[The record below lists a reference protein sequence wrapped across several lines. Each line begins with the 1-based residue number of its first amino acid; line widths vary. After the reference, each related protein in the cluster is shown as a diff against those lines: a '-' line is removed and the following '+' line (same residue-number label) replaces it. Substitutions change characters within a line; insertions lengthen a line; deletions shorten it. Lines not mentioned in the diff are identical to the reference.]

1 MAEYLIT
8 MREYNEASNSYDIL
22 YPNTV
27 KENIKDLENLGGA
40 RIDVAIV
47 GGAAGQVVNLSGA
60 KTATVV
66 TDTTGIATFDNL
78 QYGEYLVSINNSGAT
93 KTQNITIDALKI
105 YEISRQKKK
114 EIINLMRKAKLLNLS
129 NFVVKEQK

>member
-60 KTATVV
+60 KTATAV
-66 TDTTGIATFDNL
+66 TNTTGIATFDNL
-78 QYGEYLVSINNSGAT
+78 QYGEYLVSKLTIPLTYNGTMSITAT
-93 KTQNITIDALKI
+93 NVIDNI
-105 YEISRQKKK
+105 Y
-114 EIINLMRKAKLLNLS
+114 
-129 NFVVKEQK
+129 

>member
-8 MREYNEASNSYDIL
+8 MREYNEASNNYDIL

-60 KTATVV
+60 KTATAV
-66 TDTTGIATFDNL
+66 TNTTGVAIFDNL
-78 QYGEYLVSINNSGAT
+78 QYGEYLVST
-93 KTQNITIDALKI
+93 NISSLV
-105 YEISRQKKK
+105 
-114 EIINLMRKAKLLNLS
+114 KLLVPPPTTNLLPFIVS
-129 NFVVKEQK
+129 IFLFIIIYLKL